1 MFLCLE
7 ATCLP
12 QPLPSLG
19 PYPWRLVL
27 QNLCCLL
34 FTETQLQPYGVGV
47 EEPVQ
52 NAEPVGEA
60 VIARVSGTGPPILV
74 FRIAIILVPHHAR
87 RKKRRGFE

>member
-1 MFLCLE
+1 MP
-7 ATCLP
+7 ASAS
-12 QPLPSLG
+12 PSLG

-27 QNLCCLL
+27 QNLCRL
-34 FTETQLQPYGVGV
+34 FLTETQLQPYGVCV

-60 VIARVSGTGPPILV
+60 VVARVSRTGLPILV

-87 RKKRRGFE
+87 RKKRTGLK